1 MIRYLRETGG
11 FYLAPGATILSFS
24 TAGEVRACKLSLSC
38 VPLLRFPCLS
48 HHMTPLKENPPPL
61 PFRPAL
67 LHLNPSENPK

>member
-38 VPLLRFPCLS
+38 VPLFKIPMLESS
-48 HHMTPLKENPPPL
+48 HDSSQGEPPTPS
-61 PFRPAL
+61 FQTCFTA
-67 LHLNPSENPK
+67 SESI